1 MVYLS
6 FSKPVQTEVR
16 EFIRLTVPLA
26 SAQVAQAATG
36 FVDTVMMGWLGQEN
50 LAAGGL
56 AAATFSTLLVSGVGI
71 VTGISPLI
79 AESHGAGNFHRIRQL
94 TCQGFWLVAIVSLPV
109 MLVLAQMGS
118 VLTLLGQ
125 KPEIAAMAKPY
136 LDLMVWAYLPAL
148 TFTLLKS
155 VVSSLSHPQPI
166 MGIVVTGTCFNA
178 IGNYV
183 LGFGKLGFPALGLSG
198 LALSTMLTHWGMAFS
213 LLLYMQWH
221 RKLRNYRLFA
231 ELRQFHPKILREL
244 MAIGFPIGIAFTLEV
259 GLFTT
264 TTYLMGMLGTE
275 VLAAHQIVFQTIV
288 VVFMVPLGLSFANT
302 IRVGQWLGQGD
313 REAAKR
319 AAYVGMVLGGLF
331 MTLMAIA
338 LSLSPKFIIGLYL
351 NVNDPRNAAVVSLA
365 APMLIVAAFAQILDG
380 VQTSAAGALRGLK
393 DTRVPMLLSF
403 IAFWGVGLVSGYLI
417 GFRLG
422 LGGVGLWL
430 GQSLGI
436 AAAAGVFIRRFRY
449 LIRQV
454 TL

>member
-1 MVYLS
+1 MVYLTL
-6 FSKPVQTEVR
+6 SKPIQTEIR
-16 EFIRLTVPLA
+16 AFIRLTVPLA
-26 SAQVAQAATG
+26 AAQVAQAATG
-36 FVDTVMMGWLGQEN
+36 FVDTVMMGWLGQET

-94 TCQGFWLVAIVSLPV
+94 TCQGFWLVVLVSLPV
-109 MLVLAQMGS
+109 MVLLAQMGS

-125 KPEIAAMAKPY
+125 KPEIAVIAKPY
-136 LDLMVWAYLPAL
+136 LDVMIWAYLPAL

-183 LGFGKLGFPALGLSG
+183 LGFGKLGFPTLGLTG
-198 LALSTMLTHWGMAFS
+198 LALSTMVTHWGMAIA
-213 LLLYMQWH
+213 LLLYMLWH
-221 RKLRNYRLFA
+221 RKLKDYRLFA

-244 MAIGFPIGIAFTLEV
+244 MAIGLPIGVAFTLEV

-264 TTYLMGMLGTE
+264 TTYLMGVLGTE

-302 IRVGQWLGQGD
+302 IRVGQWIGQGD

-338 LSLSPKFIIGLYL
+338 LSLSPKLIIGLYL

-365 APMLIVAAFAQILDG
+365 ASMLIVAAFAQILDG

-403 IAFWGVGLVSGYLI
+403 IAFWGVGLASGYLI

-449 LIRQV
+449 LIRPV
-454 TL
+454 KP